1 MLSLENR
8 KLENVSKI
16 RLLLDFTSS
25 IFLKI
30 QNYFFVK
37 VSTFNKSQMR
47 SSPCWRWIDN
57 LHLNLQLQGT
67 AQLACDKFF
76 FDKSKFKNHFK
87 QAVIMFWLKIIVQS
101 QRHGAPHQPITR
113 LEIFRPCTIEHII
126 WVISHGLYNMT
137 QYYLNSMVP
146 WNKGL
151 WKIIEIELSSS
162 KFSSCPWT

>member
-8 KLENVSKI
+8 KLENVLFLPKI
-16 RLLLDFTSS
+16 RLLLDFTSV
-25 IFLKI
+25 IFEKI
-30 QNYFFVK
+30 KNYFFVK

-101 QRHGAPHQPITR
+101 QRHGATPHQPNTR
-113 LEIFRPCTIEHII
+113 LEIVCLCTRAHTCII
-126 WVISHGLYNMT
+126 WSILYGLYDNLYHMG
-137 QYYLNSMVP
+137 Y
-146 WNKGL
+146 
-151 WKIIEIELSSS
+151 IIYTLGRNGA
-162 KFSSCPWT
+162 